1 MTRATN
7 LGLLLPLLP
16 VLAVA
21 ACAERPEPRAPVN
34 TAFTCQ
40 DGQSPV
46 VRVFPD
52 DRATIRLDD
61 GRVVELTREA
71 AGAGAASGERY
82 GGDGLT
88 FWQKGRDAT
97 LEVGGRST
105 DCKRTPG

>member
-71 AGAGAASGERY
+71 AGSASGEERY

-88 FWQKGRDAT
+88 FSQKGRDAT

>member
-1 MTRATN
+1 MTRCTHLA
-7 LGLLLPLLP
+7 LLLPA
-16 VLAVA
+16 LATLA

-34 TAFTCQ
+34 VAFTCQ

-46 VRVFPD
+46 VRVFQD

-61 GRVVELTREA
+61 GRVIEMAREA
-71 AGAGAASGERY
+71 AASGERY

-105 DCKRTPG
+105 DCKRTG

>member
-1 MTRATN
+1 MTPRCTN
-7 LGLLLPLLP
+7 LALLPLLA

-46 VRVFPD
+46 VRVFQD

-61 GRVVELTREA
+61 GRVVELAREP
-71 AGAGAASGERY
+71 AASGERY